1 MPLLIP
7 VSPLAMHSAVELAI
21 SAAAC
26 VLLLA
31 LHIARLAISP
41 AGVVAVHV
49 LLLTLHAGFSVP
61 KSAMPEHWRVKVVA
75 VGEGVVQ
82 GVTAMP
88 ADWLSQLG
96 GACFLLLLK

>member
-1 MPLLIP
+1 
-7 VSPLAMHSAVELAI
+7 MHSSVELAI

-31 LHIARLAISP
+31 LHVARLAISP
-41 AGVVAVHV
+41 AGVVTVHV

-61 KSAMPEHWRVKVVA
+61 KSAMSEHWRVRVVT
-75 VGEGVVQ
+75 VREGVVQ

-88 ADWLSQLG
+88 AAWPGQLG
-96 GACFLLLLK
+96 GVCFLLLLR